1 MLQLP
6 EQADFT
12 SAQDIE
18 SYAVRCFAALQ
29 LVGWRFGFDR
39 RAVKRLGCC
48 RMQEKCITL
57 SVAFVLNYL
66 ERGESAPI
74 YRTLLHEL
82 AHALAWV
89 HHRARGHGAVWK
101 YYCAELGIPD
111 ERATTKC
118 EDYAAAEQRPRRVV
132 AVLCHDVTGEV
143 FKEFTRRPRYRADYY
158 RRCYIPGR
166 KEETLGHLV
175 LNICDM

>member
-1 MLQLP
+1 MITLP
-6 EQADFT
+6 KADDFRT
-12 SAQDIE
+12 ARDIE
-18 SYAVRCFAALQ
+18 SYAVRCFVALQ
-29 LVGWRFGFDR
+29 LEGWRFGFDR

-48 RMQEKCITL
+48 RMQEKSITL

-66 ERGESAPI
+66 ERGDSEPI

-89 HHRARGHGAVWK
+89 RQGARGHGAVWK

-143 FKEFTRRPRYRADYY
+143 FKEFSRAPRHRAAYY

-166 KEETLGHLV
+166 KEETLGHLILKTV
-175 LNICDM
+175 